1 MYWFTRALFGLTCSP
16 FLLGGVL
23 NEHLKSWKERYPHLV
38 KELQKGLYVDNLMPG
53 ETTTTEVRE
62 KNTKAVEIFEDA
74 TFQLHKWHSNVET
87 LESDERNSKENAVE
101 DYQSIF
107 AKQQLGPRHAETK
120 LLGLPWN
127 TKEDTLS
134 VDIR

>member
-1 MYWFTRALFGLTCSP
+1 MT
-16 FLLGGVL
+16 GG
-23 NEHLKSWKERYPHLV
+23 
-38 KELQKGLYVDNLMPG
+38 
-53 ETTTTEVRE
+53 TTTTEVRE
-62 KNTKAVEIFEDA
+62 KKTKAVEIFEDA
-74 TFQLHKWHSNVET
+74 TFKLHKWHSNVET

-101 DYQSIF
+101 DYQSTF

-134 VDIR
+134 VDTVNKNQQQRKEVPFRSLPVCMTSRVDFSNNATWKSPLS